1 MGFSSARNLGRDISA
16 GFSPP
21 RRMPI
26 SEAVKKF
33 MRVPKGAGNSVP
45 WDPELTP
52 YIIEPMNCLA
62 SREYDAVIFV
72 GPARTGKT
80 IGLIDGW
87 IVYTIVCDPSDMLV
101 VQMTEDKAREHS
113 KKRLDRTFRSSAAVK
128 KRMSPRRND
137 NNVHDKT
144 FRDGS
149 FLKIGWPSVNIMS
162 SSDYRFVALTDY
174 DRFPENIDSEGDGFS
189 LASKRT
195 TTFMSAGMTLVESS
209 PGRDIC
215 DSKWRRKSPHEAPPT
230 TGILSLYNRGDRR
243 RWYWPCPHCGEYFQ
257 PAMDAMTGY
266 RNEPDPFKAS
276 EAAYLLCPHCSG
288 IITAEKKRELNS
300 AGVWLREGQVI
311 DRNGNVSG
319 EPRRSRIA
327 SFWMEGPAA
336 AYQTWAQLVY
346 KLLTAEQEYEATGS
360 EETLRAVINT
370 DWGLPYLPRASME
383 QRKSELLE
391 QRAEPVPSRSVP
403 DGVNFLVATV
413 DVQAGRHRRFVVQV
427 TGYGSRGERW
437 IIDRYNITQS
447 LRSDCDGESQRID
460 PASYSGIWDG
470 TFKPA
475 YSNNMAWCLWDML
488 THPRY
493 GMGKRLGAADVDKWA
508 LYVIGQCCD
517 QSVPDGFGGTEPR
530 ITCNAWLTT
539 QRKVWDVLSDF
550 CSAMRCMP
558 VWNGQTLTFVQDR
571 PSDKVWTYNRSNV
584 VMPDDG
590 APFRYSFS
598 ALKDRHNAVEVNW
611 IDPDNGW
618 ETATELVED
627 TQAIARYGRNVTKMD
642 AFGCTSRGQAHRAGL
657 WLIKTELLETQTV
670 DFSVGAEGLRHV
682 PGDVIEICDDDYAGI
697 STGGRVLAVNSQTR
711 TLTLDREITLPSSG
725 TTLISLVDGSGN
737 PVSVEVQ
744 SVTDGV
750 KVKVSRVPDGVAGY
764 SVWGLKLPTLRQRLF
779 RCVSIR
785 ENDDGTYAITA
796 VQHVP
801 EKEAIVDN
809 GAHFDGD
816 QSGTVNGVTPPA
828 VQHLTAEVTADS
840 GEYQVLARWDT
851 PKVVKGVS
859 FMLRLTVAADDGSER
874 LVSTARTT
882 ETTYRFTQLA
892 LGNYRLTVRA
902 VNAWGQQG
910 DPASVSFRIAAPA
923 APSRI
928 ELTPGYFQ
936 ITATPHL
943 AVYDPTVQFEFW
955 FSEKRIAD
963 IRQVETTARY
973 LGTALYWIAA
983 SINIKPGHNY
993 YFYVRS
999 VNTVGKSAF
1008 VEAVGQPS
1016 DDASGYLDFF
1026 KGEIGKTHLA
1036 QELWTQ
1042 IDNGQ
1047 LAPDLA
1053 EIRTSITD
1061 VSNEITQT
1069 VNKKLE
1075 DQSAAI
1081 QQIQK
1086 VQVDTNN
1093 NLNSMWAVK
1102 LQQMQDGRLYIA
1114 GIGAGIE
1121 NTPDGMQSQVLLA
1134 ADRIAMINPANGNT
1148 KPMFVGQ
1155 GDQIFMNEVFLKRL
1169 TAPTIT
1175 SGGNPP
1181 VFSLTPDGRL
1191 TAKNADISGNVN
1203 ANAGTLNNV
1212 TVNENCTIKGMLEA
1226 TQVRGDFVKAVS
1238 KSFPKQAGT
1247 WGNTETP
1254 NGTVTVTISDDHNF
1268 DRQIIIPPIIFNGIA
1283 YSDPGSGNNPG
1294 GTRYT
1299 GYGFEVRKNGVLI
1312 ASRETKGAIPGSYSA
1327 VIDMPSGRGSV
1338 TLEFKVFH
1346 KGNQWAGNI
1355 TDCTVI
1361 VTKKAAS
1368 GISIR

>member
-1 MGFSSARNLGRDISA
+1 STQLLSVIDA
-16 GFSPP
+16 
-21 RRMPI
+21 I
-26 SEAVKKF
+26 SEGPVEGPVDGLKS
-33 MRVPKGAGNSVP
+33 VLLNS
-45 WDPELTP
+45 TP
-52 YIIEPMNCLA
+52 VL
-62 SREYDAVIFV
+62 
-72 GPARTGKT
+72 
-80 IGLIDGW
+80 
-87 IVYTIVCDPSDMLV
+87 
-101 VQMTEDKAREHS
+101 
-113 KKRLDRTFRSSAAVK
+113 
-128 KRMSPRRND
+128 
-137 NNVHDKT
+137 
-144 FRDGS
+144 
-149 FLKIGWPSVNIMS
+149 
-162 SSDYRFVALTDY
+162 
-174 DRFPENIDSEGDGFS
+174 DSEGNTNISGVTVVFRAGEQEQSPPEGFES
-189 LASKRT
+189 SGSETVLGTEVKYDTPITRTITSANIDRLRFTFGVQALVETTSKGDRNPSEVRLLVQIQRNGGWVTEKDITIKGKTTSQYLASVVVDNLPPRPFSIRMRRMTPDST
-195 TTFMSAGMTLVESS
+195 TDQLQNKTLWSS
-209 PGRDIC
+209 YTEIIDVKQCYPNTALVGVQVDSEQFGSQQVSRNYHLRGR
-215 DSKWRRKSPHEAPPT
+215 
-230 TGILSLYNRGDRR
+230 IL
-243 RWYWPCPHCGEYFQ
+243 Q
-257 PAMDAMTGY
+257 
-266 RNEPDPFKAS
+266 
-276 EAAYLLCPHCSG
+276 
-288 IITAEKKRELNS
+288 
-300 AGVWLREGQVI
+300 
-311 DRNGNVSG
+311 
-319 EPRRSRIA
+319 
-327 SFWMEGPAA
+327 
-336 AYQTWAQLVY
+336 
-346 KLLTAEQEYEATGS
+346 
-360 EETLRAVINT
+360 
-370 DWGLPYLPRASME
+370 
-383 QRKSELLE
+383 
-391 QRAEPVPSRSVP
+391 VPS
-403 DGVNFLVATV
+403 N
-413 DVQAGRHRRFVVQV
+413 
-427 TGYGSRGERW
+427 
-437 IIDRYNITQS
+437 YNPQTRQ
-447 LRSDCDGESQRID
+447 
-460 PASYSGIWDG
+460 YSGIWDG

-508 LYVIGQCCD
+508 LYVIGQYCD

-530 ITCNAWLTT
+530 ITCNAYLTT
-539 QRKVWDVLSDF
+539 QRKAWDVLSDF

-816 QSGTVNGVTPPA
+816 LSGTVNGVTPPA
-828 VQHLTAEVTADS
+828 VQHLTAEVSADS

-859 FMLRLTVAADDGSER
+859 FMLRLTVTADDGSER

-882 ETTYRFTQLA
+882 ETTYRFRQLA

-910 DPASVSFRIAAPA
+910 DPASVLFRIAAPA
-923 APSRI
+923 TPSRI

-955 FSEKRIAD
+955 FSEKRITD

-983 SINIKPGHNY
+983 SINIKPGHDY

-1008 VEAVGQPS
+1008 VEAVGRAS
-1016 DDASGYLDFF
+1016 DDAEGYLDFF

-1053 EIRTSITD
+1053 EIRTSITN

-1134 ADRIAMINPANGNT
+1134 ADRIAMVNPANGNT

-1155 GDQIFMNEVFLKRL
+1155 GDQIFMNDVFLKRL

-1181 VFSLTPDGRL
+1181 AFSLTPDGKL
-1191 TAKNADISGNVN
+1191 TAKNADISGSVN

-1327 VIDMPSGRGSV
+1327 VIDMPSGRGNV

>member
-1 MGFSSARNLGRDISA
+1 
-16 GFSPP
+16 
-21 RRMPI
+21 
-26 SEAVKKF
+26 
-33 MRVPKGAGNSVP
+33 
-45 WDPELTP
+45 
-52 YIIEPMNCLA
+52 
-62 SREYDAVIFV
+62 
-72 GPARTGKT
+72 
-80 IGLIDGW
+80 
-87 IVYTIVCDPSDMLV
+87 
-101 VQMTEDKAREHS
+101 
-113 KKRLDRTFRSSAAVK
+113 
-128 KRMSPRRND
+128 
-137 NNVHDKT
+137 
-144 FRDGS
+144 
-149 FLKIGWPSVNIMS
+149 
-162 SSDYRFVALTDY
+162 
-174 DRFPENIDSEGDGFS
+174 
-189 LASKRT
+189 
-195 TTFMSAGMTLVESS
+195 
-209 PGRDIC
+209 
-215 DSKWRRKSPHEAPPT
+215 
-230 TGILSLYNRGDRR
+230 
-243 RWYWPCPHCGEYFQ
+243 
-257 PAMDAMTGY
+257 
-266 RNEPDPFKAS
+266 
-276 EAAYLLCPHCSG
+276 
-288 IITAEKKRELNS
+288 
-300 AGVWLREGQVI
+300 
-311 DRNGNVSG
+311 
-319 EPRRSRIA
+319 
-327 SFWMEGPAA
+327 
-336 AYQTWAQLVY
+336 
-346 KLLTAEQEYEATGS
+346 
-360 EETLRAVINT
+360 
-370 DWGLPYLPRASME
+370 
-383 QRKSELLE
+383 
-391 QRAEPVPSRSVP
+391 
-403 DGVNFLVATV
+403 
-413 DVQAGRHRRFVVQV
+413 
-427 TGYGSRGERW
+427 
-437 IIDRYNITQS
+437 
-447 LRSDCDGESQRID
+447 
-460 PASYSGIWDG
+460 
-470 TFKPA
+470 
-475 YSNNMAWCLWDML
+475 
-488 THPRY
+488 
-493 GMGKRLGAADVDKWA
+493 
-508 LYVIGQCCD
+508 
-517 QSVPDGFGGTEPR
+517 
-530 ITCNAWLTT
+530 
-539 QRKVWDVLSDF
+539 
-550 CSAMRCMP
+550 
-558 VWNGQTLTFVQDR
+558 
-571 PSDKVWTYNRSNV
+571 
-584 VMPDDG
+584 
-590 APFRYSFS
+590 
-598 ALKDRHNAVEVNW
+598 
-611 IDPDNGW
+611 NGW

-711 TLTLDREITLPSSG
+711 TLTLDREITLPPSG

-750 KVKVSRVPDGVAGY
+750 KVKVSRVPDGVAEY

-801 EKEAIVDN
+801 EKETIVDN
-809 GAHFDGD
+809 GAHFDGE

-851 PKVVKGVS
+851 PKVVKGGS

-874 LVSTARTT
+874 LVSMARTT
-882 ETTYRFTQLA
+882 ETTYRFRQLA

-923 APSRI
+923 APSQI

-983 SINIKPGHNY
+983 SINIKPGHDY
-993 YFYVRS
+993 YFYIRS

-1016 DDASGYLDFF
+1016 DDASGYLNFF

-1053 EIRTSITD
+1053 EIRTSITG

-1155 GDQIFMNEVFLKRL
+1155 GDQIFMNEVFLKYL

-1181 VFSLTPDGRL
+1181 TFSLTPDGRL
-1191 TAKNADISGNVN
+1191 SAKNADISGNVN
-1203 ANAGTLNNV
+1203 ANSGTLNNV
-1212 TVNENCTIKGMLEA
+1212 TINQNCRILGKLSANQIEGDIVKTVGKAFPRNGSYASGTI
-1226 TQVRGDFVKAVS
+1226 
-1238 KSFPKQAGT
+1238 
-1247 WGNTETP
+1247 
-1254 NGTVTVTISDDHNF
+1254 TVTVYDDQAF
-1268 DRQIIIPPIIFNGIA
+1268 DRQIVVPPVLFRGGKHENFNSNNQQSYW
-1283 YSDPGSGNNPG
+1283 YS
-1294 GTRYT
+1294 TCKLQ
-1299 GYGFEVRKNGVLI
+1299 VLKNGQEIFQQPATDV
-1312 ASRETKGAIPGSYSA
+1312 SRVFSS
-1327 VIDMPSGRGSV
+1327 VIDMPAGHGHV
-1338 TLEFKVFH
+1338 TLTFNVSSY
-1346 KGNQWAGNI
+1346 GANNWTPTTSI
-1355 TDCTVI
+1355 SDLLV
-1361 VTKKAAS
+1361 VVMKKSTA
-1368 GISIR
+1368 GISIS

>member
-1 MGFSSARNLGRDISA
+1 MGKGSSKGHTPREAKDNLKSTQLLSVIDA
-16 GFSPP
+16 
-21 RRMPI
+21 I
-26 SEAVKKF
+26 SEGPVEGPVDGLKS
-33 MRVPKGAGNSVP
+33 VLLNS
-45 WDPELTP
+45 TP
-52 YIIEPMNCLA
+52 VL
-62 SREYDAVIFV
+62 
-72 GPARTGKT
+72 
-80 IGLIDGW
+80 
-87 IVYTIVCDPSDMLV
+87 
-101 VQMTEDKAREHS
+101 
-113 KKRLDRTFRSSAAVK
+113 
-128 KRMSPRRND
+128 
-137 NNVHDKT
+137 
-144 FRDGS
+144 
-149 FLKIGWPSVNIMS
+149 
-162 SSDYRFVALTDY
+162 
-174 DRFPENIDSEGDGFS
+174 DSEGNTNISGVTVVFRAGEQEQTPPEGFES
-189 LASKRT
+189 SGSETVLGTEVKYDTPITRTITSANIDRLRFTFGVQALVETTSKGDRNPSEVRLLVQIQRNGGWVTEKDITIKGKSTSQYLASVVVGNLPPRPFSIRMRRMTPDST
-195 TTFMSAGMTLVESS
+195 TDQLQNKTLWSS
-209 PGRDIC
+209 YTEIIDVKQGYPNTALVGVQVDSEQFGSQQVSRNYHLRGR
-215 DSKWRRKSPHEAPPT
+215 
-230 TGILSLYNRGDRR
+230 IL
-243 RWYWPCPHCGEYFQ
+243 Q
-257 PAMDAMTGY
+257 
-266 RNEPDPFKAS
+266 
-276 EAAYLLCPHCSG
+276 
-288 IITAEKKRELNS
+288 
-300 AGVWLREGQVI
+300 
-311 DRNGNVSG
+311 
-319 EPRRSRIA
+319 
-327 SFWMEGPAA
+327 
-336 AYQTWAQLVY
+336 
-346 KLLTAEQEYEATGS
+346 
-360 EETLRAVINT
+360 
-370 DWGLPYLPRASME
+370 
-383 QRKSELLE
+383 
-391 QRAEPVPSRSVP
+391 VPS
-403 DGVNFLVATV
+403 N
-413 DVQAGRHRRFVVQV
+413 
-427 TGYGSRGERW
+427 
-437 IIDRYNITQS
+437 YNPQTRQ
-447 LRSDCDGESQRID
+447 
-460 PASYSGIWDG
+460 YSGIWDG
-470 TFKPA
+470 TLKPA

-508 LYVIGQCCD
+508 LYVIGQYCD

-530 ITCNAWLTT
+530 ITCNAYLTT
-539 QRKVWDVLSDF
+539 QRKAWDVLSDF

-611 IDPDNGW
+611 IDPNNGW

-744 SVTDGV
+744 SVTDGL
-750 KVKVSRVPDGVAGY
+750 KVKVNRVPDGVAEY

-859 FMLRLTVAADDGSER
+859 FLLRLTVTADDGSER

-892 LGNYRLTVRA
+892 LGNYTLTVRA

-955 FSEKRIAD
+955 FSEKRITD

-983 SINIKPGHNY
+983 SINIKPGHDY

-1008 VEAVGQPS
+1008 VEAVGRAS
-1016 DDASGYLDFF
+1016 DDAEGYLDFF

-1053 EIRTSITD
+1053 EIRTSITN

-1134 ADRIAMINPANGNT
+1134 ADRIAMVNPANGNT

-1181 VFSLTPDGRL
+1181 AFSLTSDGRL
-1191 TAKNADISGNVN
+1191 TAKNADISGSVN
-1203 ANAGTLNNV
+1203 ANSGTLNNV
-1212 TVNENCTIKGMLEA
+1212 TINQNCTIKGMLEA

-1238 KSFPKQAGT
+1238 KAFPKKVGT

-1283 YSDPGSGNNPG
+1283 YDDPGSGNNPG
-1294 GTRYT
+1294 GTR
-1299 GYGFEVRKNGVLI
+1299 
-1312 ASRETKGAIPGSYSA
+1312 
-1327 VIDMPSGRGSV
+1327 
-1338 TLEFKVFH
+1338 
-1346 KGNQWAGNI
+1346 
-1355 TDCTVI
+1355 
-1361 VTKKAAS
+1361 
-1368 GISIR
+1368 

>member
-1 MGFSSARNLGRDISA
+1 
-16 GFSPP
+16 
-21 RRMPI
+21 
-26 SEAVKKF
+26 
-33 MRVPKGAGNSVP
+33 
-45 WDPELTP
+45 
-52 YIIEPMNCLA
+52 
-62 SREYDAVIFV
+62 
-72 GPARTGKT
+72 
-80 IGLIDGW
+80 
-87 IVYTIVCDPSDMLV
+87 
-101 VQMTEDKAREHS
+101 
-113 KKRLDRTFRSSAAVK
+113 
-128 KRMSPRRND
+128 
-137 NNVHDKT
+137 
-144 FRDGS
+144 
-149 FLKIGWPSVNIMS
+149 
-162 SSDYRFVALTDY
+162 
-174 DRFPENIDSEGDGFS
+174 
-189 LASKRT
+189 
-195 TTFMSAGMTLVESS
+195 
-209 PGRDIC
+209 
-215 DSKWRRKSPHEAPPT
+215 
-230 TGILSLYNRGDRR
+230 
-243 RWYWPCPHCGEYFQ
+243 
-257 PAMDAMTGY
+257 
-266 RNEPDPFKAS
+266 
-276 EAAYLLCPHCSG
+276 
-288 IITAEKKRELNS
+288 
-300 AGVWLREGQVI
+300 
-311 DRNGNVSG
+311 
-319 EPRRSRIA
+319 
-327 SFWMEGPAA
+327 
-336 AYQTWAQLVY
+336 
-346 KLLTAEQEYEATGS
+346 
-360 EETLRAVINT
+360 
-370 DWGLPYLPRASME
+370 
-383 QRKSELLE
+383 
-391 QRAEPVPSRSVP
+391 
-403 DGVNFLVATV
+403 
-413 DVQAGRHRRFVVQV
+413 
-427 TGYGSRGERW
+427 
-437 IIDRYNITQS
+437 
-447 LRSDCDGESQRID
+447 
-460 PASYSGIWDG
+460 
-470 TFKPA
+470 
-475 YSNNMAWCLWDML
+475 
-488 THPRY
+488 
-493 GMGKRLGAADVDKWA
+493 KWA
-508 LYVIGQCCD
+508 LYVIGQYCD

-530 ITCNAWLTT
+530 ITCNAYLTT
-539 QRKVWDVLSDF
+539 QRKAWDVLSDF

-816 QSGTVNGVTPPA
+816 LSGTVNGVTPPA
-828 VQHLTAEVTADS
+828 VQHLTAEVSADS

-859 FMLRLTVAADDGSER
+859 FMLRLTVTADDGSER

-882 ETTYRFTQLA
+882 ETTYRFRQLA

-910 DPASVSFRIAAPA
+910 DPASVLFRIAAPA
-923 APSRI
+923 TPSRI

-955 FSEKRIAD
+955 FSEKRITD

-983 SINIKPGHNY
+983 SINIKPGHDY

-1008 VEAVGQPS
+1008 VEAVGRAS
-1016 DDASGYLDFF
+1016 DDAEGYLDFF

-1053 EIRTSITD
+1053 EIRTSITN

-1134 ADRIAMINPANGNT
+1134 ADRIAMVNPANGNT

-1155 GDQIFMNEVFLKRL
+1155 GDQIFMNDVFLKRL

-1175 SGGNPP
+1175 SGGNP
-1181 VFSLTPDGRL
+1181 
-1191 TAKNADISGNVN
+1191 
-1203 ANAGTLNNV
+1203 
-1212 TVNENCTIKGMLEA
+1212 
-1226 TQVRGDFVKAVS
+1226 
-1238 KSFPKQAGT
+1238 
-1247 WGNTETP
+1247 
-1254 NGTVTVTISDDHNF
+1254 
-1268 DRQIIIPPIIFNGIA
+1268 
-1283 YSDPGSGNNPG
+1283 
-1294 GTRYT
+1294 
-1299 GYGFEVRKNGVLI
+1299 
-1312 ASRETKGAIPGSYSA
+1312 
-1327 VIDMPSGRGSV
+1327 
-1338 TLEFKVFH
+1338 
-1346 KGNQWAGNI
+1346 
-1355 TDCTVI
+1355 
-1361 VTKKAAS
+1361 
-1368 GISIR
+1368 